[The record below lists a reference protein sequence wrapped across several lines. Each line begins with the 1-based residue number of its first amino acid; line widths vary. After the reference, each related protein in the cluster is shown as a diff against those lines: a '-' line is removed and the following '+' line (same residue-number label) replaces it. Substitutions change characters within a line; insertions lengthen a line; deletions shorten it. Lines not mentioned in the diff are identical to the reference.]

1 MATNKAASIRQ
12 KLLNLSRERGES
24 FDFVLQQYAIQRLL
38 YRLSVSEYHDQFL
51 LKGAMLFSVW
61 TGDLHRPTKDIDL
74 LGFGSNDIDVLVN
87 DFKIICAT
95 EADDGLIFDIESI
108 QGVLIKEDSLY
119 QGVRVTGFAHLEKA
133 KIGLQVDIGF
143 GDAVTPNAR
152 LATIPSFLDSPA
164 PIMKI
169 YPVYTVIA
177 EKFHAMVSLGLFNS
191 RIKDFYDIWMIA
203 IHGLQEGDCLLG
215 GDTLD
220 GTDFDG
226 TALDGTDLDGTALDG
241 TLLVSAIRSTFNRR
255 NTVMSTE
262 MLSVFTAEFMQDK
275 NKHRQWNAFLN
286 KNRIVSD
293 QSFENIQQGLRRFLE
308 PAYQA
313 AALGAEYPF
322 KWDVSEGKWN

>member
-1 MATNKAASIRQ
+1 MVTNKAASIRQ

-74 LGFGSNDIDVLVN
+74 LGFGSNDTDVLVN
-87 DFKIICAT
+87 DFKVICAI

-108 QGVLIKEDSLY
+108 QGVRIKEDSLY

-203 IHGLQEGDCLLG
+203 IHGLQEGDFLLG
-215 GDTLD
+215 GD
-220 GTDFDG
+220 
-226 TALDGTDLDGTALDG
+226 ALDGTALNG

-322 KWDVSEGKWN
+322 KWDVSEGKWK

>member
-1 MATNKAASIRQ
+1 LVTNKAASIRQ

-74 LGFGSNDIDVLVN
+74 LGFGSNDTDVLVN
-87 DFKIICAT
+87 DFKVICAI

-108 QGVLIKEDSLY
+108 QGVRIKEDSLY

-152 LATIPSFLDSPA
+152 LATIPSFLDFPA

-177 EKFHAMVSLGLFNS
+177 EKFHAMVALGLFNS

-203 IHGLQEGDCLLG
+203 IHGLQEGDFLLG
-215 GDTLD
+215 GD
-220 GTDFDG
+220 
-226 TALDGTDLDGTALDG
+226 ALDGTALDG

-262 MLSVFTAEFMQDK
+262 MLSVFTAEFMQDT
-275 NKHRQWNAFLN
+275 NKHKQWNAFLN

-322 KWDVSEGKWN
+322 KWDVSEGKWK

>member
-1 MATNKAASIRQ
+1 MVTNKAASIRQ

-74 LGFGSNDIDVLVN
+74 LGFGSNDTDVLVN
-87 DFKIICAT
+87 DFKVICAI

-108 QGVLIKEDSLY
+108 QGVRIKEDSLY

-152 LATIPSFLDSPA
+152 LATIPSFLDFPA

-177 EKFHAMVSLGLFNS
+177 EKFHAMVALGLFNS

-203 IHGLQEGDCLLG
+203 IHGLQEGDFLLG
-215 GDTLD
+215 GD
-220 GTDFDG
+220 
-226 TALDGTDLDGTALDG
+226 ALDGTALDG
-241 TLLVSAIRSTFNRR
+241 TLLV
-255 NTVMSTE
+255 
-262 MLSVFTAEFMQDK
+262 LSLI
-275 NKHRQWNAFLN
+275 H
-286 KNRIVSD
+286 I
-293 QSFENIQQGLRRFLE
+293 
-308 PAYQA
+308 
-313 AALGAEYPF
+313 
-322 KWDVSEGKWN
+322 

>member
-203 IHGLQEGDCLLG
+203 IHGLQEGDFLLG
-215 GDTLD
+215 GD
-220 GTDFDG
+220 
-226 TALDGTDLDGTALDG
+226 ALDGTALNG

-262 MLSVFTAEFMQDK
+262 MLSVFTAEFMQDT
-275 NKHRQWNAFLN
+275 NKHKQWNAFLN

>member
-1 MATNKAASIRQ
+1 M
-12 KLLNLSRERGES
+12 
-24 FDFVLQQYAIQRLL
+24 LQQYAIQRLL

-203 IHGLQEGDCLLG
+203 IHGLQEGDFLLG
-215 GDTLD
+215 GD
-220 GTDFDG
+220 
-226 TALDGTDLDGTALDG
+226 ALDGTALNG

>member
-1 MATNKAASIRQ
+1 MVTNKAASIRQ

-74 LGFGSNDIDVLVN
+74 LGFGSNDTDVLVN
-87 DFKIICAT
+87 DFKVICAI

-108 QGVLIKEDSLY
+108 QGVRIKEDSLY

-152 LATIPSFLDSPA
+152 LATIPSFLDFPA

-177 EKFHAMVSLGLFNS
+177 EKFHAMVALGLFNS

-203 IHGLQEGDCLLG
+203 IHSLQEGDFLLG
-215 GDTLD
+215 ED
-220 GTDFDG
+220 
-226 TALDGTDLDGTALDG
+226 ALDGTALDG

-255 NTVMSTE
+255 NTVMSPE
-262 MLSVFTAEFMQDK
+262 MLSVFTAEFMQDT
-275 NKHRQWNAFLN
+275 NKHKQWNAFLN

-322 KWDVSEGKWN
+322 KWDVSEGKWK

>member
-152 LATIPSFLDSPA
+152 LAIIPSFLDSPA

-215 GDTLD
+215 GD
-220 GTDFDG
+220 
-226 TALDGTDLDGTALDG
+226 ALDGTALNG

>member
-1 MATNKAASIRQ
+1 VTNKAASIRQ

-74 LGFGSNDIDVLVN
+74 LGFGSNDTDVLVN
-87 DFKIICAT
+87 DFKVICAI

-108 QGVLIKEDSLY
+108 QGVRIKEDSLY

-152 LATIPSFLDSPA
+152 LATIPSFLDFPA

-177 EKFHAMVSLGLFNS
+177 EKFHAMVALGLFNS

-203 IHGLQEGDCLLG
+203 IHGLQEGDFLLG
-215 GDTLD
+215 GD
-220 GTDFDG
+220 
-226 TALDGTDLDGTALDG
+226 ALDGTALDG

-262 MLSVFTAEFMQDK
+262 MLSVFTAEFMQDT
-275 NKHRQWNAFLN
+275 NKHKQWNAFLN

-322 KWDVSEGKWN
+322 KWDVSEGKWK

>member
-1 MATNKAASIRQ
+1 MVTNKAASIRQ

-74 LGFGSNDIDVLVN
+74 LGFGSNDTDVLVN
-87 DFKIICAT
+87 DFKVICAI

-108 QGVLIKEDSLY
+108 QGVRIKEDSLY

-152 LATIPSFLDSPA
+152 LATIPSFLDFPA

-177 EKFHAMVSLGLFNS
+177 EKFHAMVALGLFNS

-203 IHGLQEGDCLLG
+203 IHGLQEGDFLLG
-215 GDTLD
+215 GD
-220 GTDFDG
+220 
-226 TALDGTDLDGTALDG
+226 ALDGTALDG

-262 MLSVFTAEFMQDK
+262 MLSVFTAEFMQDT
-275 NKHRQWNAFLN
+275 NKHKQWNAFLN

-322 KWDVSEGKWN
+322 KWDVSEGKWK

>member
-203 IHGLQEGDCLLG
+203 IHGLKEGDCLLG
-215 GDTLD
+215 GD
-220 GTDFDG
+220 
-226 TALDGTDLDGTALDG
+226 ALDGTALNG

-275 NKHRQWNAFLN
+275 NKHRLWNAFLN

>member
-74 LGFGSNDIDVLVN
+74 LGFGSNDTDVLVN
-87 DFKIICAT
+87 DFKVICAI

-108 QGVLIKEDSLY
+108 QGVRIKEDSLY

-152 LATIPSFLDSPA
+152 LATIPSFLDFPA

-203 IHGLQEGDCLLG
+203 IHGLQEGDFLLG
-215 GDTLD
+215 GD
-220 GTDFDG
+220 
-226 TALDGTDLDGTALDG
+226 ALDGTALDG

>member
-1 MATNKAASIRQ
+1 MTNKAASIRQ

-74 LGFGSNDIDVLVN
+74 LGFGSNDTDVLVN
-87 DFKIICAT
+87 DFKVICAI

-108 QGVLIKEDSLY
+108 QGVRIKEDSLY

-152 LATIPSFLDSPA
+152 LATIPSFLDFPA

-177 EKFHAMVSLGLFNS
+177 EKFHAMVALGLFNS

-203 IHGLQEGDCLLG
+203 IHGLQEGDFLLG
-215 GDTLD
+215 GD
-220 GTDFDG
+220 
-226 TALDGTDLDGTALDG
+226 ALDGTALDG

-262 MLSVFTAEFMQDK
+262 MLSVFTAEFMQDT
-275 NKHRQWNAFLN
+275 NKHKQWNAFLN

-322 KWDVSEGKWN
+322 KWDVSEGKWK

>member
-1 MATNKAASIRQ
+1 MTNKAASIRQ

-74 LGFGSNDIDVLVN
+74 LGFGSNDTDVLVN
-87 DFKIICAT
+87 DFKVICAI

-108 QGVLIKEDSLY
+108 QGVRIKEDSLY

-152 LATIPSFLDSPA
+152 LATIPSFLDFPA

-177 EKFHAMVSLGLFNS
+177 EKFHAMVALGLFNS

-203 IHGLQEGDCLLG
+203 IHGLQEGDFLLG
-215 GDTLD
+215 ED
-220 GTDFDG
+220 
-226 TALDGTDLDGTALDG
+226 ALDGTALDG

-255 NTVMSTE
+255 NTVMSPE
-262 MLSVFTAEFMQDK
+262 MLSVFTAEFMQDT
-275 NKHRQWNAFLN
+275 NKHKQWNAFLN

-322 KWDVSEGKWN
+322 KWDVSEGKWK

>member
-1 MATNKAASIRQ
+1 
-12 KLLNLSRERGES
+12 
-24 FDFVLQQYAIQRLL
+24 
-38 YRLSVSEYHDQFL
+38 
-51 LKGAMLFSVW
+51 
-61 TGDLHRPTKDIDL
+61 
-74 LGFGSNDIDVLVN
+74 
-87 DFKIICAT
+87 
-95 EADDGLIFDIESI
+95 
-108 QGVLIKEDSLY
+108 
-119 QGVRVTGFAHLEKA
+119 VRVTGFAHLEKA

-203 IHGLQEGDCLLG
+203 IHGLQEGDFLLG
-215 GDTLD
+215 GD
-220 GTDFDG
+220 
-226 TALDGTDLDGTALDG
+226 ALDGTALNG

>member
-1 MATNKAASIRQ
+1 MVTNKAASIRQ

-74 LGFGSNDIDVLVN
+74 LGFGSNDTDVLVN
-87 DFKIICAT
+87 DFKVICAI

-108 QGVLIKEDSLY
+108 QGVRIKEDSLY

-152 LATIPSFLDSPA
+152 LATIPSFLDFPA

-177 EKFHAMVSLGLFNS
+177 EKFHAMVALGLFNS

-203 IHGLQEGDCLLG
+203 IHGLQEGDFLLG
-215 GDTLD
+215 GD
-220 GTDFDG
+220 
-226 TALDGTDLDGTALDG
+226 ALDGTALNG

-262 MLSVFTAEFMQDK
+262 MLSVFTAEFMQDT
-275 NKHRQWNAFLN
+275 NKHKQWNAFLN

-322 KWDVSEGKWN
+322 KWDVSEGKWK

>member
-152 LATIPSFLDSPA
+152 LATIPSFLDFPA

-177 EKFHAMVSLGLFNS
+177 EKFHAMVALGLFNS

-203 IHGLQEGDCLLG
+203 IHGLKEGDCLLG
-215 GDTLD
+215 GD
-220 GTDFDG
+220 
-226 TALDGTDLDGTALDG
+226 ALDGTALNG

-275 NKHRQWNAFLN
+275 NKHKQWNAFLN

-322 KWDVSEGKWN
+322 KWDVSEGKWK

>member
-1 MATNKAASIRQ
+1 MVTNKAASIRQ

-203 IHGLQEGDCLLG
+203 IHGLQEGDFLLG
-215 GDTLD
+215 GD
-220 GTDFDG
+220 
-226 TALDGTDLDGTALDG
+226 ALDGTALNG

>member
-1 MATNKAASIRQ
+1 VTNKAASIRQ

-74 LGFGSNDIDVLVN
+74 LGFGSNDTDVLVN
-87 DFKIICAT
+87 DFKVICAI

-108 QGVLIKEDSLY
+108 QGVRIKEDSLY

-152 LATIPSFLDSPA
+152 LATIPSFLDFPA

-177 EKFHAMVSLGLFNS
+177 EKFHAMVALGLFNS

-203 IHGLQEGDCLLG
+203 IHSLQEGDFLLG
-215 GDTLD
+215 ED
-220 GTDFDG
+220 
-226 TALDGTDLDGTALDG
+226 ALDGTALDG

-255 NTVMSTE
+255 NTVMSPE
-262 MLSVFTAEFMQDK
+262 MLSVFTAEFMQDT
-275 NKHRQWNAFLN
+275 NKHKQWNAFLN

-322 KWDVSEGKWN
+322 KWDVSEGKWK

>member
-1 MATNKAASIRQ
+1 LVTNKAASIRQ

-74 LGFGSNDIDVLVN
+74 LGFGSNDTDVLVN
-87 DFKIICAT
+87 DFKVICAI

-108 QGVLIKEDSLY
+108 QGVRIKEDSLY

-152 LATIPSFLDSPA
+152 LATIPSFLDFPA

-177 EKFHAMVSLGLFNS
+177 EKFHAMVALGLFNS

-203 IHGLQEGDCLLG
+203 IHGLQEGDFLLG
-215 GDTLD
+215 GD
-220 GTDFDG
+220 
-226 TALDGTDLDGTALDG
+226 ALDGTALDG

-255 NTVMSTE
+255 NTVMSPE
-262 MLSVFTAEFMQDK
+262 MLSVFTAEFMQDT
-275 NKHRQWNAFLN
+275 NKHKQWNAFLN

-322 KWDVSEGKWN
+322 KWDVSEGKWK

>member
-177 EKFHAMVSLGLFNS
+177 EKFHAMVALGLFNS

-203 IHGLQEGDCLLG
+203 IHGLQEGDFLLG
-215 GDTLD
+215 GD
-220 GTDFDG
+220 
-226 TALDGTDLDGTALDG
+226 ALDGTALNG

>member
-1 MATNKAASIRQ
+1 LVTNKAASIRQ

-87 DFKIICAT
+87 DFKVICAT
-95 EADDGLIFDIESI
+95 ETDDGLIFDIESI
-108 QGVLIKEDSLY
+108 QGVRIKEDSLY

-133 KIGLQVDIGF
+133 KIGFQVDIGF

-152 LATIPSFLDSPA
+152 LATIPSFLDFPA

-177 EKFHAMVSLGLFNS
+177 EKFHAMVALGLFNS
-191 RIKDFYDIWMIA
+191 RIKDFYDIWMIT
-203 IHGLQEGDCLLG
+203 IHGLQEGNFLLG
-215 GDTLD
+215 GD
-220 GTDFDG
+220 
-226 TALDGTDLDGTALDG
+226 ALDGTDLDGT
-241 TLLVSAIRSTFNRR
+241 LLCSAITSTFNRR

-262 MLSVFTAEFMQDK
+262 MLSVFTAEFMQDT
-275 NKHRQWNAFLN
+275 NKHKQWNAFFN

-293 QSFENIQQGLRRFLE
+293 QSFENIQQGLRCFLE
-308 PAYQA
+308 PVYQA

-322 KWDVSEGKWN
+322 KWDVSEGKWK

>member
-1 MATNKAASIRQ
+1 MVTNKAASIRQ

-74 LGFGSNDIDVLVN
+74 LGFGSNDTDVLVN
-87 DFKIICAT
+87 DFKVICAI

-133 KIGLQVDIGF
+133 KIGLQVDTGF

-152 LATIPSFLDSPA
+152 LATIPSFLDFPA

-177 EKFHAMVSLGLFNS
+177 EKFHAMVALGLFNS

-203 IHGLQEGDCLLG
+203 IHGLQEGDFLLG
-215 GDTLD
+215 GD
-220 GTDFDG
+220 
-226 TALDGTDLDGTALDG
+226 ALDGTALDG

-262 MLSVFTAEFMQDK
+262 MLSVFTAEFMQDT
-275 NKHRQWNAFLN
+275 NKHKQWNAFLN
-286 KNRIVSD
+286 KN
-293 QSFENIQQGLRRFLE
+293 
-308 PAYQA
+308 
-313 AALGAEYPF
+313 
-322 KWDVSEGKWN
+322 

>member
-203 IHGLQEGDCLLG
+203 IHGLQEGDFLLG
-215 GDTLD
+215 GD
-220 GTDFDG
+220 
-226 TALDGTDLDGTALDG
+226 ALDGTALDG

>member
-1 MATNKAASIRQ
+1 MVTNKAASIRQ

-74 LGFGSNDIDVLVN
+74 LGFGSNDTDVLVN
-87 DFKIICAT
+87 DFKVICAI

-108 QGVLIKEDSLY
+108 QGVRIKEDSLY

-152 LATIPSFLDSPA
+152 LATIPSFLDFPA

-177 EKFHAMVSLGLFNS
+177 EKFHAMVALGLFNS

-203 IHGLQEGDCLLG
+203 IHGLQEGDFLLG
-215 GDTLD
+215 GD
-220 GTDFDG
+220 
-226 TALDGTDLDGTALDG
+226 ALDGTALDG

-322 KWDVSEGKWN
+322 KWDVSEGKWK

>member
-1 MATNKAASIRQ
+1 MVTNKAASIRQ

-74 LGFGSNDIDVLVN
+74 LGFGSNDTDVLVN
-87 DFKIICAT
+87 DFKVICAI

-108 QGVLIKEDSLY
+108 QGVRIKEDSLY

-152 LATIPSFLDSPA
+152 LATIPSFLDFPA

-177 EKFHAMVSLGLFNS
+177 EKFHAMVALGLFNS

-203 IHGLQEGDCLLG
+203 IHGLQEGDFLLG
-215 GDTLD
+215 ED
-220 GTDFDG
+220 
-226 TALDGTDLDGTALDG
+226 ALDGTALDG
-241 TLLVSAIRSTFNRR
+241 TLLVSAIGSTFNRR
-255 NTVMSTE
+255 NTVMSPE
-262 MLSVFTAEFMQDK
+262 MLSVFTAEFMQDT
-275 NKHRQWNAFLN
+275 NKHKQWNAFLN

-322 KWDVSEGKWN
+322 KWDVSEGKWK

>member
-1 MATNKAASIRQ
+1 LVTNKAASIRQ

-74 LGFGSNDIDVLVN
+74 LGFGSNDTDVLVN
-87 DFKIICAT
+87 DFKVICAI

-108 QGVLIKEDSLY
+108 QGVRIKEDSLY

-152 LATIPSFLDSPA
+152 LATIPSFLDFPA

-177 EKFHAMVSLGLFNS
+177 EKFHAMVALGLFNS

-203 IHGLQEGDCLLG
+203 IHSLQEGDFLLG
-215 GDTLD
+215 ED
-220 GTDFDG
+220 
-226 TALDGTDLDGTALDG
+226 ALDGTALDG

-255 NTVMSTE
+255 NTVMSPE
-262 MLSVFTAEFMQDK
+262 MLSVFTAEFMQDT
-275 NKHRQWNAFLN
+275 NKHKQWNAFLN

-322 KWDVSEGKWN
+322 KWDVSEGKWK

>member
-1 MATNKAASIRQ
+1 MTNKAASIRQ

-152 LATIPSFLDSPA
+152 LATIPSFLDFPA

-203 IHGLQEGDCLLG
+203 IHGLQEGDFLLG
-215 GDTLD
+215 GD
-220 GTDFDG
+220 
-226 TALDGTDLDGTALDG
+226 ALDGTALNG

>member
-1 MATNKAASIRQ
+1 LATNKAASIRQ

-203 IHGLQEGDCLLG
+203 IHGLQEGDFLLG
-215 GDTLD
+215 GD
-220 GTDFDG
+220 
-226 TALDGTDLDGTALDG
+226 ALDGTALNG

-262 MLSVFTAEFMQDK
+262 MLSVFTAEFMQDT
-275 NKHRQWNAFLN
+275 NKHKQWNAFLN

>member
-1 MATNKAASIRQ
+1 
-12 KLLNLSRERGES
+12 
-24 FDFVLQQYAIQRLL
+24 VLQQYAIQRLL

-203 IHGLQEGDCLLG
+203 IHGLQEGDFLLG
-215 GDTLD
+215 GD
-220 GTDFDG
+220 
-226 TALDGTDLDGTALDG
+226 ALDGTALNG